1 MEAAAADVE
10 FKEGVF
16 RIAGTDRQMAMVDVA
31 KAFYRPVGIPR
42 HIGLGLEGA
51 GSYEGPPNFPNGC
64 HACEVEIDPETGVVT
79 MAHYTAVDDVGV
91 ALNPMLCEGQIV
103 GGVVQGIGQAL
114 LEHVVYDRE
123 SGQLL
128 SGSFADYAMPH
139 ADTIPEFAIG
149 WHDVPAKTNPLG
161 VKGVGEGG
169 AVGSPAVVMAAV
181 LDALKGLG
189 VTHMDMPATPHR
201 VWHAIQ
207 AARAAEA

>member
-1 MEAAAADVE
+1 M
-10 FKEGVF
+10 
-16 RIAGTDRQMAMVDVA
+16 
-31 KAFYRPVGIPR
+31 
-42 HIGLGLEGA
+42 
-51 GSYEGPPNFPNGC
+51 
-64 HACEVEIDPETGVVT
+64 EIDPETGVVT
-79 MAHYTAVDDVGV
+79 MAHYTAIDDVGV
-91 ALNPMLCEGQIV
+91 ALNPMICEGQIV

-128 SGSFADYAMPH
+128 SGSFTDYAMPH
-139 ADTIPEFAIG
+139 ADTIPAFAIG

-181 LDALKGLG
+181 LNALRDLG

-207 AARAAEA
+207 SARAATAAHA